1 MSSLLFTL
9 HRAITITYKI
19 LCQAY
24 CTLHRA
30 ITVTYKILCQAY
42 CTLHR
47 AITVTYEGYSS
58 HIVYSAPCDNC
69 YI

>member
-1 MSSLLFTL
+1 MIFKLVDYDCVHSSEIYVVQAYCTL
-9 HRAITITYKI
+9 HRAITVTYKI
-19 LCQAY
+19 LCQTY

-42 CTLHR
+42 CTLL
-47 AITVTYEGYSS
+47 
-58 HIVYSAPCDNC
+58 PCDNC